1 MENLTLRQKIFLTI
15 TLILIGVYY
24 FVNSCYLNCTN
35 DGSHFALVSS
45 IVNKHTVCVNDYVN
59 YTGKIDYC
67 VKDGRFFSDRLPGNA
82 FLMIPFFEFGIL
94 LDKIP
99 FSISNHKPIQEV
111 TVILLP
117 NICGVLGVLLVFLF
131 SRYFNNSYKKSLLIA
146 IVYALC
152 TLNLQESTH
161 VFSHAPSMLFV
172 LLAFW
177 CLISARNIYSKHFYF
192 FVAFLSYSTIVE
204 LQNILLFLPA
214 IFYCYQ
220 TKKIDIS
227 LVSKNLKTLVYSS
240 CIFLS
245 CISILLIYN
254 FIAFNEITLKSNKYN
269 PLFPEELSF
278 ISSLSGNF
286 LQGLDTLLINIRNPE
301 LWFNY
306 KIGVQN
312 SIPGLL
318 IVSPILFLSLLG
330 FRDFYKNYKYE
341 ACLFIF
347 IIILNFSIAASHKT
361 VLTRHVFT
369 VTPFI
374 FIPII
379 FLINS
384 IISKK
389 RYSLTIFF
397 SITFF
402 ILMCFSAIRV
412 FYVTNTYYGRELNN
426 LFPFLKEIPVY
437 ILFLGLVLVIYL
449 LFYLLNKFKN
459 RITYI

>member
-1 MENLTLRQKIFLTI
+1 
-15 TLILIGVYY
+15 
-24 FVNSCYLNCTN
+24 
-35 DGSHFALVSS
+35 
-45 IVNKHTVCVNDYVN
+45 
-59 YTGKIDYC
+59 
-67 VKDGRFFSDRLPGNA
+67 
-82 FLMIPFFEFGIL
+82 MIPFFEFGNF

-99 FSISNHKPIQEV
+99 VLISDHKPIQEV

-117 NICGVLGVLLVFLF
+117 NMCGVFGVLLVFLF
-131 SRYFNNSYKKSLLIA
+131 SRYFNNSYNMSLLVA
-146 IVYALC
+146 IIFAIC

-161 VFSHAPSMLFV
+161 VFSHAPSMLLV

-177 CLISARNIYSKHFYF
+177 CLIVSKNIYSKHFYF

-220 TKKIDIS
+220 TKKI
-227 LVSKNLKTLVYSS
+227 NKTLVSQNLRTLLFSS
-240 CIFLS
+240 FILLS

-269 PLFPEELSF
+269 PSFPEELSF

-286 LQGLDTLLINIRNPE
+286 LQGLDKLLINFRNPE

-318 IVSPILFLSLLG
+318 IVSPVLFLSLLG
-330 FRDFYKNYKYE
+330 FYDFYKNYKNE
-341 ACLFIF
+341 AILFIF

-369 VTPFI
+369 VIPFV
-374 FIPII
+374 FLPII
-379 FLINS
+379 FLINY
-384 IISKK
+384 IVSKK
-389 RYSLTIFF
+389 RLGLTILFN
-397 SITFF
+397 TLFF
-402 ILMCFSAIRV
+402 ILVCLSAFRV
-412 FYVTNTYYGRELNN
+412 FYATNTYYGRDLNN
-426 LFPFLKEIPVY
+426 LFPFLKEISVY
-437 ILFLGLVLVIYL
+437 LLFLGLISIIFL
-449 LFYLLNKFKN
+449 LFFLFNKLRN
-459 RITYI
+459 RIIYKF